1 MWAKPRSTTAG
12 MYGSTEPITPLPIC
26 AAAADLSGG
35 LWLAGNLPLPAVSWP
50 CPDRLSQ
57 PQAAGMR
64 GEDLLH
70 DARSLMSMLG
80 LYCDLLAM
88 PGVLQP
94 RHRKYAEDL
103 RLVGTRSEALIGR
116 LMEQLAPPAAEGPA
130 PEGTGPLLNVGAAP
144 PPMSLPDSARSL
156 RRASAPAAGRRVSC

>member
-1 MWAKPRSTTAG
+1 
-12 MYGSTEPITPLPIC
+12 
-26 AAAADLSGG
+26 
-35 LWLAGNLPLPAVSWP
+35 
-50 CPDRLSQ
+50 
-57 PQAAGMR
+57 MR

-70 DARSLMSMLG
+70 DARNLMSALG

-116 LMEQLAPPAAEGPA
+116 LMEQLAPRAPEGPA
-130 PEGTGPLLNVGAAP
+130 PEGPARNVGAAP
-144 PPMSLPDSARSL
+144 APVSLPDSARSL